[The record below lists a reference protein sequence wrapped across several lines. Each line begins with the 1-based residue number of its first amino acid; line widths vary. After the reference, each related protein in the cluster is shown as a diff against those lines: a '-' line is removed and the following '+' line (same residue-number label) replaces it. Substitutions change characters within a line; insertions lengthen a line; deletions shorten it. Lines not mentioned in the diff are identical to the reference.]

1 MKMPISE
8 IIDRY
13 TIALLKKERTDY
25 DVKSEIDAYK
35 KEIDTYAEV
44 DVFVEKL
51 KEINGK
57 IWDLESEGGREDTLE
72 PSDDVLIKIGK
83 IAIAVRYWNRV
94 RNGVKEDIIEKFS
107 EGFKEIKINYT
118 KTDYGW
124 NSYEG

>member
-1 MKMPISE
+1 M
-8 IIDRY
+8 
-13 TIALLKKERTDY
+13 LKKERTDY

-83 IAIAVRYWNRV
+83 IAIAVRHWNRV